1 MQVDWRRRCAVNL
14 DELHQKLDASTYNH
28 GTPVYKLLSECQFVT
43 TGAIRKELPLHP
55 LASLGRDSVMP
66 PRRQPPA
73 VAARGKLREE
83 PEVSIPAGSGPTT
96 DVLQPNTWMQ
106 TTLPRS
112 QGRLIGLSAPSLDH
126 N

>member
-66 PRRQPPA
+66 PR
-73 VAARGKLREE
+73 
-83 PEVSIPAGSGPTT
+83 
-96 DVLQPNTWMQ
+96 
-106 TTLPRS
+106 
-112 QGRLIGLSAPSLDH
+112 H
-126 N
+126 